1 MSIRASSAEYIHH
14 ISTFLV
20 TSDGKLHEIDILALA
35 TGFDAVTG
43 GLLKIDLTDV
53 NGKKLNEKWSNGIKT
68 YQGISIAGYP
78 NMFFTYGPQAPT
90 AFANGPT
97 LGEIQADWIAKVID
111 RCEENDVKLIVADE
125 KAQEKWVNEIHE
137 MSDKS
142 LFPLADSWYMG
153 ANIPGKKRE
162 MSSYVGGIP
171 KYAETLKKSF
181 NNNLE
186 GYILVK
192 N

>member
-1 MSIRASSAEYIHH
+1 MIALYVHH
-14 ISTFLV
+14 TSFLV

-43 GLLKIDLTDV
+43 SLLKIDLTDI
-53 NGKKLNEKWSNGIKT
+53 NGQKLNDKWSDGAKT

-90 AFANGPT
+90 AFSNGPT
-97 LGEIQADWIAKVID
+97 LAEIQGDWIAKVID
-111 RCEENDVKLIVADE
+111 RCKENDVKFIVADE
-125 KAQEKWVNEIHE
+125 EAQEKWVNEVHAI
-137 MSDKS
+137 SDMS
-142 LFPLADSWYMG
+142 LFPLTDSWYMG

-162 MSSYVGGIP
+162 MLNYLGGVPRYV
-171 KYAETLKKSF
+171 ETLKKNF
-181 NNNLE
+181 NNNFE
-186 GYILVK
+186 GYVLVK